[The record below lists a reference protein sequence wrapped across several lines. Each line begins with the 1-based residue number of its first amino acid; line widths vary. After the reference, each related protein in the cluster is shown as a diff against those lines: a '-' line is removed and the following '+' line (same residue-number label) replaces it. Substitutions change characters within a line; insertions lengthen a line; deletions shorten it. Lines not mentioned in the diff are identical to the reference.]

1 MLARSG
7 LSFTMD
13 MEVERLPPD
22 ALDRAA
28 NGEVVTLTSDTDDR
42 VRALVRLDGF
52 GDAFLFVG
60 RFVDA
65 NVLGFMERTQQLVSE
80 YQQMERDRSGIQVTS
95 ALIFGIVA
103 LLLLFAA
110 VWIGLNFANEL
121 AAPISRL
128 IVAADRVRMGDLL
141 ARVPEG
147 PESRRDRR
155 AVARLQPHDEPAG
168 EPAARADRGQP
179 AARRAAALHRGRA
192 GRRQRRRDRARRRA
206 GASSCPTVP
215 PSTSSAATTS

>member
-1 MLARSG
+1 VAAQAALRSLTEAIVFDSSGHVLARSG

-65 NVLGFMERTQQLVSE
+65 TVLGSMQRTQRLVSE
-80 YQQMERDRSGIQVTS
+80 YQQMERNRSGIQVTS

-110 VWIGLNFANEL
+110 VWIGLSFANQL

-128 IVAADRVRMGDLL
+128 IVAADRV
-141 ARVPEG
+141 
-147 PESRRDRR
+147 
-155 AVARLQPHDEPAG
+155 
-168 EPAARADRGQP
+168 
-179 AARRAAALHRGRA
+179 
-192 GRRQRRRDRARRRA
+192 
-206 GASSCPTVP
+206 
-215 PSTSSAATTS
+215 